1 MKDLFSTVSG
11 NYNIRSQ
18 SDFRIPG
25 LNTVFYVENSIRY
38 FKPVIRN
45 ILPADLR
52 KHFDFDLFKLT
63 RQKWKPVDYSFRL
76 IKHYLTGF
84 GLINVS
90 S

>member
-1 MKDLFSTVSG
+1 MKDLFSTVRG
-11 NYNIRSQ
+11 NYSIRSQ
-18 SDFRIPG
+18 SDFRITG

-38 FKPVIRN
+38 FRPVIRN

-52 KHFDFDLFKLT
+52 KHFDLFKLT
-63 RQKWKPVDYSFRL
+63 RRKWKPVDCSFRL
-76 IKHYLTGF
+76 IKNYLTGF